1 MSKKRRLDCSRPN
14 AQTKLEDCLALVGN
28 AKNIVVFCGAG
39 ISVSAGVPDFRSS
52 DGIYSMVQE
61 LRLGL
66 SDPQEVFDIECF
78 RETQIP
84 FYKIANKILIEGE
97 SGKREPTKV
106 HKFMKQLENEKRL
119 LRCYTQNID
128 GLEEAAGT
136 SKKFVKYCH
145 GSFSAG
151 AKCLL
156 CKFKVKSREEFIRRV
171 LNAST
176 ASIKHNDD
184 SLIVPR
190 CSNPECQGPLKPNIT
205 FFGEKISN
213 NIAKSLLSD
222 QKKVDLLLVIGTS
235 LKVSPMKNIIDYFNH
250 VPQILINKEH
260 VRVEKSSR
268 KFDFELLGKAD
279 DVVGYLSKN
288 ASVPPLPYGPGMY
301 TFDFNQNDFQRLKI
315 ALEKERLAETKRQ
328 KNDVKDEVVA
338 IEKIS
343 CDLCS
348 RSISNVNEGFSC
360 SICFGFDIC
369 LECYRNSQNL
379 EQHKKEYGSEH
390 IFIDLKI

>member
-1 MSKKRRLDCSRPN
+1 M
-14 AQTKLEDCLALVGN
+14 
-28 AKNIVVFCGAG
+28 
-39 ISVSAGVPDFRSS
+39 
-52 DGIYSMVQE
+52 
-61 LRLGL
+61 
-66 SDPQEVFDIECF
+66 
-78 RETQIP
+78 
-84 FYKIANKILIEGE
+84 
-97 SGKREPTKV
+97 
-106 HKFMKQLENEKRL
+106 
-119 LRCYTQNID
+119 
-128 GLEEAAGT
+128 
-136 SKKFVKYCH
+136 
-145 GSFSAG
+145 
-151 AKCLL
+151 
-156 CKFKVKSREEFIRRV
+156 
-171 LNAST
+171 
-176 ASIKHNDD
+176 
-184 SLIVPR
+184 
-190 CSNPECQGPLKPNIT
+190 
-205 FFGEKISN
+205 
-213 NIAKSLLSD
+213 
-222 QKKVDLLLVIGTS
+222 
-235 LKVSPMKNIIDYFNH
+235 
-250 VPQILINKEH
+250 PQILINKEH

-379 EQHKKEYGSEH
+379 EQHKKEYGRTH
-390 IFIDLKI
+390 FH